1 MGNAVPRG
9 SFIKN
14 SSLGN
19 CLSVC
24 FFRIVLYRYHKRVI
38 ASIE

>member
-1 MGNAVPRG
+1 MGKVMPRG

-14 SSLGN
+14 NSLGN

-24 FFRIVLYRYHKRVI
+24 FFQNVLYRYHKRVI
-38 ASIE
+38 AGIE